1 MQESH
6 ITVIIRHSSGTIK
19 FARLGIKPAFG
30 MELRGVGTPDSF
42 RTVDG
47 PGRDVDACSFW
58 DGLAADGSGPDGDAQ
73 GYGNGGVEA
82 EDFGGDGIEEGEAF
96 EDGGQVDCWV

>member
-1 MQESH
+1 
-6 ITVIIRHSSGTIK
+6 
-19 FARLGIKPAFG
+19 
-30 MELRGVGTPDSF
+30 
-42 RTVDG
+42 
-47 PGRDVDACSFW
+47 
-58 DGLAADGSGPDGDAQ
+58 LAADGSGPDGDAQ